1 MKTTLAHPFLI
12 TLGFTTAPLF
22 PVACIFLISASQA
35 VFLRSVLTA
44 LLLALLTSAHAVDES
59 SDMRKPVK
67 LILDTDM
74 SGDADDAGTL
84 ALLHALA
91 DLGECELLATIV
103 NRADLTKASAAAVD
117 AINTYYG
124 RPDIPIGT
132 DKVGPTAL
140 QRTSLYTT
148 GLRDGFPNDIGPDD
162 KAPDALD
169 VYRRVLAAQPDGS
182 VTVCCVGALSNL
194 AELWRR
200 EPALVRAKIR
210 RVIVMGGQFPPAAK
224 PETNIATHPEAAR
237 LVAAEWPTEVVW
249 QGFEVGDAVITGK
262 TLIQSPPSNPVRR
275 AYELRLFGKRPA
287 IEGGQPSYDQAA
299 ALYAVRGT
307 DPELWLE
314 ERGGRV
320 VIDEAGF
327 CRWVADAASPHV
339 MVTRVCAPELLA
351 RQIEALMVAPPK
363 NLTSGESK

>member
-1 MKTTLAHPFLI
+1 MKNLFSGLI
-12 TLGFTTAPLF
+12 TLQLAT
-22 PVACIFLISASQA
+22 
-35 VFLRSVLTA
+35 LTP
-44 LLLALLTSAHAVDES
+44 AHAMDES
-59 SDMRKPVK
+59 SDMRKPVQ

-91 DLGECELLATIV
+91 DRGECELLATIV

-140 QRTSLYTT
+140 QRTSLYTRA
-148 GLRDGFPNDIGPDD
+148 LRDGFPNDIGPDD
-162 KAPDALD
+162 QAPDALD
-169 VYRRVLAAQPDGS
+169 IYRRVLAAQPDGS
-182 VTVCCVGALSNL
+182 VTVCCVGAFSNL

-210 RVIVMGGQFPPAAK
+210 RVIVMGGQFPHAAK

-237 LVAAEWPTEVVW
+237 LVAAEWPAEMVW
-249 QGFEVGDAVITGK
+249 QGFEVGDAVLTGK
-262 TLIQSPPSNPVRR
+262 GLKQTPASNPVRR
-275 AYELRLFGKRPA
+275 AYELRLYGKRPA

-307 DPELWLE
+307 DPNLWQE

-320 VIDEAGF
+320 VIDETGLS
-327 CRWVADAASPHV
+327 RWVADDASPHV
-339 MVTRVCAPELLA
+339 MVTRVCAPQLMA
-351 RQIEALMVAPPK
+351 REIEALMVAPPK
-363 NLTSGESK
+363 NSTSAKSI

>member
-1 MKTTLAHPFLI
+1 MKPTL
-12 TLGFTTAPLF
+12 PLF
-22 PVACIFLISASQA
+22 A
-35 VFLRSVLTA
+35 A
-44 LLLALLTSAHAVDES
+44 LLLAPLVALRAADDSPAARE
-59 SDMRKPVK
+59 PVK
-67 LILDTDM
+67 IILDTDM

-91 DLGECELLATIV
+91 DRGECELLATIV

-124 RPDIPIGT
+124 RPNIPIGT
-132 DKVGPTAL
+132 DKIGPIAL
-140 QRTSLYTT
+140 QRTSLYTR

-327 CRWVADAASPHV
+327 CRWAADAASPHV

-363 NLTSGESK
+363 NLTSSESN